1 MSGHPHRV
9 YGSLWAGA
17 ACLYFF
23 LAGRALVPHLGVQN
37 DEALFA
43 SALYEPRAVAFML
56 HIGHSRVA
64 LMQMSYL
71 GTLKAWIYSPI
82 FRAFGT
88 GVSALRDPVLLAG
101 VASVWLFFLLLRRV
115 AGARAAIIG
124 CGLLA
129 VDSLYLL
136 TTCFDWGP
144 VALQHLLLVAG
155 LLLLIRFYQTSKDL
169 ALAGGFFLLGLAMW
183 DKALAAWMLTG
194 IGVAGI
200 LTFRRQIL
208 GVTTIRRVATGALAF
223 AVGALPL
230 IIYNIDEKLV
240 TFRSNMVRDTSDIPL
255 KARQLMNTANG
266 QGLFGW
272 LVNEDWQ
279 TPAPH
284 QPEGGLQK
292 ASVQISSLAGHPRHN
307 LMLYAFALALLLAPL
322 ARGQALRTILF
333 ALIAMAVAWAQMAVT
348 ANAGGS
354 VHHAIL
360 LWPFPEMVIAVS
372 FAAASRRLGRAGIPS
387 VAAVLVVL
395 MVSGALVTN
404 EYYVLMLRNGGTQ
417 NWTDAIFTLSDYMKG
432 VPSKGIFCADWGI
445 MDSLRLLNRG
455 KLPLNMGTD
464 PIRKP
469 ELSRE
474 DRDYLKRVI
483 AEPSHVFI
491 AHTKDYEFFQGVNGK
506 LLKYAADS
514 GYEREMMAVI
524 PDGWGRPVYEVYRFV
539 GPGYEIRNGMRS
551 RFPGDFSRRG
561 TMTPSSRTSPPA
573 GE

>member
-1 MSGHPHRV
+1 MSAHPHRV
-9 YGSLWAGA
+9 HGSLCAGA
-17 ACLYFF
+17 ACLFFF
-23 LAGRALVPHLGVQN
+23 LAGSSFLPHLGIQN

-43 SALYEPRAVAFML
+43 SILYQPRAAAFML
-56 HIGHSRVA
+56 HIGHSQFP
-64 LMQMSYL
+64 LMLMSYL
-71 GTLKAWIYSPI
+71 GALKAWIYRPI
-82 FRAFGT
+82 FHVFGT

-115 AGARAAIIG
+115 AGERAAVIG

-144 VALQHLLLVAG
+144 VAFQHLLLVGG

-183 DKALAAWMLTG
+183 DKALAAWMLSG
-194 IGVAGI
+194 IAVAGI
-200 LTFRRQIL
+200 LTFRRPIFA
-208 GVTTIRRVATGALAF
+208 VTTIRRVATGALAF
-223 AVGALPL
+223 ALGALPL
-230 IIYNIDEKLV
+230 IIYNVDKKLV
-240 TFRSNMVRDTSDIPL
+240 TFRSNVARDTSDIPG

-272 LVNEDWQ
+272 MVNEDWQ
-279 TPAPH
+279 APVPH
-284 QPEGGLQK
+284 QPAGGLQQ
-292 ASVQISSLAGHPRHN
+292 ASAHISSLAGHPRHN

-322 ARGQALRTILF
+322 ARGNALRTILF

-348 ANAGGS
+348 ANAGAS

-404 EYYVLMLRNGGTQ
+404 EYYALMLRNGGSQ
-417 NWTDAIFTLSDYMKG
+417 NWTDAIFTLSDYLKG
-432 VPSKGIFCADWGI
+432 VPSKGVFCADWGI

-455 KLPLNMGTD
+455 KLPLNVGTD

-469 ELSRE
+469 ELSPG
-474 DRDYLKRVI
+474 DRDDLKRMI
-483 AEPSHVFI
+483 SEPGHVFI
-491 AHTKDYEFFQGVNGK
+491 AHTQDYEFFQGLNAKLVN
-506 LLKYAADS
+506 YAAKS

-524 PDGWGRPVYEVYRFV
+524 PDGWGRPVYEVYHFV
-539 GPGYEIRNGMRS
+539 GPG
-551 RFPGDFSRRG
+551 PGR
-561 TMTPSSRTSPPA
+561 
-573 GE
+573 

>member
-1 MSGHPHRV
+1 
-9 YGSLWAGA
+9 
-17 ACLYFF
+17 
-23 LAGRALVPHLGVQN
+23 
-37 DEALFA
+37 
-43 SALYEPRAVAFML
+43 
-56 HIGHSRVA
+56 
-64 LMQMSYL
+64 MQMSYL
-71 GTLKAWIYSPI
+71 GTLKAWIYNPI
-82 FRAFGT
+82 FRVFGT

-169 ALAGGFFLLGLAMW
+169 ALAAGFFLLGMAMW

-200 LTFRRQIL
+200 LTFPRQIL
-208 GVTTIRRVATGALAF
+208 GVTTLRRVATAALAF
-223 AVGALPL
+223 VLGALPL
-230 IIYNIDEKLV
+230 IIYNVDEDFV
-240 TFRSNMVRDTSDIPL
+240 TFRSNVARDTSEIPL
-255 KARQLMNTANG
+255 KASQLMNTANG

-272 LVNEDWQ
+272 LVYEDWQ
-279 TPAPH
+279 APAPH
-284 QPEGGLQK
+284 QPKGGLPRV
-292 ASVQISSLAGHPRHN
+292 AAQISSLAGHPRRN

-322 ARGQALRTILF
+322 ARGPALRTILF
-333 ALIAMAVAWAQMAVT
+333 ALIAMAVAWAEMAVT

-360 LWPFPEMVIAVS
+360 VWPFPEMVIAVS
-372 FAAASRRLGRAGIPS
+372 FASASRRLGRAGIPS
-387 VAAVLVVL
+387 VAAVLMVM

-417 NWTDAIFTLSDYMKG
+417 NWTDAIFSLSDYMKA

-455 KLPLNMGTD
+455 KLPLNVGTD

-469 ELSRE
+469 ELSPE
-474 DRDYLKRVI
+474 DRDYLQRMI

-491 AHTKDYEFFQGVNGK
+491 AHTKDYEFFQGVNAK
-506 LLKYAADS
+506 LLKYAAES

-524 PDGWGRPVYEVYRFV
+524 PDGWDRPVYEVYRFV
-539 GPGYEIRNGMRS
+539 APVH
-551 RFPGDFSRRG
+551 P
-561 TMTPSSRTSPPA
+561 
-573 GE
+573 

>member
-1 MSGHPHRV
+1 MSAHPHRV
-9 YGSLWAGA
+9 HGSLCASA
-17 ACLYFF
+17 ACLFFF
-23 LAGRALVPHLGVQN
+23 LAGRAFLPHLGIQN

-43 SALYEPRAVAFML
+43 SVLYQPRAAAFML
-56 HIGHSRVA
+56 HIGHSRVP
-64 LMQMSYL
+64 LMLMSYL
-71 GTLKAWIYSPI
+71 GTLKALLYAPI

-115 AGARAAIIG
+115 GGERTAVIG

-129 VDSLYLL
+129 VDSSYLL

-144 VALQHLLLVAG
+144 VALQHLLLVGG
-155 LLLLIRFYQTSKDL
+155 LLLLLRFYQTSKDL

-194 IGVAGI
+194 MGVAGI
-200 LTFRRQIL
+200 LTFRRPIIV
-208 GVTTIRRVATGALAF
+208 VTTIRRVATAALAF
-223 AVGALPL
+223 ALGALPL
-230 IIYNIDEKLV
+230 IVYNVDANLV
-240 TFRSNMVRDTSDIPL
+240 TFRSNVARDTSDIPG

-272 LVNEDWQ
+272 MVNEDWQ
-279 TPAPH
+279 APLPH
-284 QPEGGLQK
+284 RPEGGLQR
-292 ASVQISSLAGHPRHN
+292 ASAQISSLAGHPRHN
-307 LMLYAFALALLLAPL
+307 LMLYAFVLALLLAPL
-322 ARGQALRTILF
+322 ARGNALRTILF

-404 EYYVLMLRNGGTQ
+404 EYYTLMLRNGGSQ
-417 NWTDAIFTLSDYMKG
+417 NWTDAVFTLSDYLKG
-432 VPSKGIFCADWGI
+432 VPSKGIYCADWGI

-455 KLPLNMGTD
+455 KLPLHVGTD

-469 ELSRE
+469 ELGPD

-483 AEPSHVFI
+483 SEPGHVFI
-491 AHTKDYEFFQGVNGK
+491 AHTRDYEFFQGVNAK
-506 LLKYAADS
+506 LLEFAAES
-514 GYEREMMAVI
+514 GYERETMAVI
-524 PDGWGRPVYEVYRFV
+524 PDGWGRPVYEVYRFA
-539 GPGYEIRNGMRS
+539 GPGH
-551 RFPGDFSRRG
+551 P
-561 TMTPSSRTSPPA
+561 
-573 GE
+573 

>member
-1 MSGHPHRV
+1 MRGGV
-9 YGSLWAGA
+9 CAGA
-17 ACLYFF
+17 ACIFFF
-23 LAGRALVPHLGVQN
+23 LAGRAFLPHLGVQN

-43 SALYEPRAVAFML
+43 SAIYQPLAGAFML
-56 HIGHSRVA
+56 HIGHSQIP

-71 GTLKAWIYSPI
+71 GTLKAWIYNPI
-82 FRAFGT
+82 FRVFGT

-144 VALQHLLLVAG
+144 VALQHLLLVGG

-169 ALAGGFFLLGLAMW
+169 ALVGGFFLLGLAMW

-200 LTFRRQIL
+200 LTFPRQIF

-223 AVGALPL
+223 ALGALPL
-230 IIYNIDEKLV
+230 IIYNLDEKFP
-240 TFRSNMVRDTSDIPL
+240 TIRSNAVRDTSNIPG
-255 KARQLMNTANG
+255 KARQLVNTANG

-272 LVNEDWQ
+272 LVYEDWQ
-279 TPAPH
+279 APAPH
-284 QPEGGLQK
+284 QPKGGLQK
-292 ASVQISSLAGHPRHN
+292 ASAQISSLAGHPRHN

-322 ARGQALRTILF
+322 ARGPALRTILF

-354 VHHAIL
+354 VHHTIL
-360 LWPFPEMVIAVS
+360 LWPFPEMAIAVS

-417 NWTDAIFTLSDYMKG
+417 NWTDAIFTLSDYMKA

-455 KLPLNMGTD
+455 KLPLNVGTD
-464 PIRKP
+464 PIAKP
-469 ELSRE
+469 ELSRD

-483 AEPSHVFI
+483 SEPSHVFI
-491 AHTKDYEFFQGVNGK
+491 AHTKEYEFFQGVNAK
-506 LLKYAADS
+506 LLNYAAES
-514 GYEREMMAVI
+514 GYGREMMAVI

-539 GPGYEIRNGMRS
+539 GPGN
-551 RFPGDFSRRG
+551 P
-561 TMTPSSRTSPPA
+561 
-573 GE
+573 